1 MPEQIRKSDIIQGNP
16 FDEIS
21 KEIALA
27 LGQLDK
33 FDNGIKSVAKEMA
46 TLTVENKKTVQGI
59 EAITKA
65 EKDSEKLMAE
75 KLRNMKLEQQL
86 LVEQEKVKQAQI
98 RTEQQLQ
105 KATTAQTKAI
115 QNEANAYKQ
124 LAAATRDQKNESKRL
139 GAELLKLEAD
149 GKRNTKAFKDLEKQ
163 YRETTQAALQGD
175 AQLKKLDKT
184 VGDNFRNVGNYEKA
198 IGGLKNMLGTF
209 GVAFGGA
216 QIIGNA
222 VQTVSEFETQVADLS
237 AVTGQTGKDLDFLK
251 GKAVDFSKRFGASAA
266 SIAEAFK
273 LAGSARPELLQNGE
287 ALADLTEKA
296 IILSKASGD
305 DVPTSIKNLTGTLNA
320 FELDA
325 GSAGKVMDTLA
336 NAAQLGS
343 QEIPYLTDAFTKFGA
358 IAKSSNISVAESAA
372 AVELLGA
379 KMPDASSA
387 GTGLR
392 NVMLKLMAP
401 DAMGK
406 DAQERLKALGVDF
419 GTLSDKSKP
428 FAERLEELK
437 PLLKDGGALVKVFG
451 SENAV
456 AAQILLSQTDQLK
469 NFTAG
474 LDKNGTA
481 QDQANIKSKTLAEGV
496 GRLKAAWE
504 GFILDITN
512 GVGAAK
518 GLTNALDFL
527 SKNFNTIVSVVGQAL
542 KVFLAYK
549 AAMLGLKALNM
560 AKSFYDVAAAVAKG
574 NMSLKDATSNM
585 GKFGNVLKGAGIGMA
600 ITLFAELAME
610 IYDIAS
616 GAERARLNVE
626 AMNKA
631 MSKGSQYGSKR
642 LQEIKD
648 QYLIEKAN
656 AETAKNADKNFKE
669 RIKFEI
675 EYLNESKRIA
685 KERLEQM
692 KFVEELQQKN
702 QLFLTDIETKMIAKY
717 QAEKN
722 AIYEANAELKVYYA
736 ELKDIERAK
745 LQDIISTN
753 EQNEAADNYSN
764 KTKKAAKDTNEHAK
778 QMKSA
783 NEQIERMISLIKE
796 TDELNSEIALWENEQ
811 NIEAAVQAQV
821 DAIEKT
827 GKYSLESINM
837 QLKAE
842 YDLRKAILDRHLAED
857 LSNAKSE
864 EERQNIQKRYN
875 HEMDKLDLET
885 KKKREGIL
893 KDLEE
898 RQEEWLDNKVKQ
910 EKEADDKINEQQLKS
925 LQERVQIFENFQQ
938 AITNILTEQID
949 KRIALLEEEKKA
961 AENQQ
966 NYLEQ
971 LAANGNITAQQSIAE
986 QIQIQREAQAEQ
998 ARLERQKQNI
1008 ELISSGLSTFNAQ
1021 LADGKSPGEALAT
1034 TILST
1039 QTLVG
1044 FLKNLQ
1050 FFAKGTDYAPEGLAV
1065 VDEKGAE
1072 IITDSQGRIKDIGS
1086 NDGAR
1091 FKYLNKGDKVLTA
1104 TETSRILN
1112 GFESVNNAGKISK
1125 SDHAGNAYDLMIL
1138 NKSLKEVKQ
1147 AIEHNKVDIDL
1158 HMETFAGGMANIVK
1172 TERRGKDIVF
1182 NKYRVK

>member
-574 NMSLKDATSNM
+574 NMSLKDATGNM
-585 GKFGNVLKGAGIGMA
+585 GKFGNALKGAGIGLA
-600 ITLFAELAME
+600 VTLFAELAME
-610 IYDIAS
+610 IYRVAS
-616 GAERARLNVE
+616 GAADAERAVE
-626 AMNKA
+626 GMNKA
-631 MSKGSQYGSKR
+631 ISKGGDMASQRIKTLNDEVALGQITEAQKINDIKNEVKLLNIRREKLKLALEEYKAGS
-642 LQEIKD
+642 LYQAAI
-648 QYLIEKAN
+648 
-656 AETAKNADKNFKE
+656 AKNPAL
-669 RIKFEI
+669 RTFEEAGAI
-675 EYLNESKRIA
+675 GVAQGLRSSLYEVDAALTTYNRELKDMKITQVQAKQSSDDLNES
-685 KERLEQM
+685 
-692 KFVEELQQKN
+692 
-702 QLFLTDIETKMIAKY
+702 
-717 QAEKN
+717 
-722 AIYEANAELKVYYA
+722 
-736 ELKDIERAK
+736 
-745 LQDIISTN
+745 TN
-753 EQNEAADNYSN
+753 KGTQ
-764 KTKKAAKDTNEHAK
+764 AAKDRA
-778 QMKSA
+778 A
-783 NEQIERMISLIKE
+783 AERKRL
-796 TDELNSEIALWENEQ
+796 
-811 NIEAAVQAQV
+811 EA
-821 DAIEKT
+821 
-827 GKYSLESINM
+827 
-837 QLKAE
+837 
-842 YDLRKAILDRHLAED
+842 
-857 LSNAKSE
+857 
-864 EERQNIQKRYN
+864 
-875 HEMDKLDLET
+875 
-885 KKKREGIL
+885 
-893 KDLEE
+893 
-898 RQEEWLDNKVKQ
+898 
-910 EKEADDKINEQQLKS
+910 EKEALAIEIERSNLEEEAHRRWLERIQFEIDRDRQMREDIANDPQFTDIVEVEPEDFGMPTKEEM
-925 LQERVQIFENFQQ
+925 QERYKVMEDFQR
-938 AITNILTEQID
+938 AITQMLTEQID
-949 KRIALLEEEKKA
+949 QRIDLLEQEKQA
-961 AENQQ
+961 SASQQ

-1138 NKSLKEVKQ
+1138 NKSLKDVKQ

-1182 NKYRVK
+1182 NKYRVR